1 VGHGSCGIGEG
12 AEALKEASV
21 GGVVSEIR
29 AFEAKVSGRVAMD
42 GSGVW
47 AGFAA
52 SNEALAK
59 GFDVEKGFDCNP
71 EFEKGFIGP
80 EVEKGFAVGVVVLEP
95 PNSCAPMLGCCCKAG
110 SGAAAGEGLAVA

>member
-1 VGHGSCGIGEG
+1 VEV
-12 AEALKEASV
+12 LKEGSV
-21 GGVVSEIR
+21 GGAVSEIR
-29 AFEAKVSGRVAMD
+29 AFEAKVSGRAARD

-52 SNEALAK
+52 SDEALAK

-80 EVEKGFAVGVVVLEP
+80 EVEKGFAVGVLVLDP
-95 PNSCAPMLGCCCKAG
+95 PNSCAPILGRCCEIG
-110 SGAAAGEGLAVA
+110 SGAAAGEGLVVP